1 MSEITFG
8 DYLAFKF
15 WLAVVVVAVLAI
27 VAFVVAIAR
36 LRETLR
42 NRRGWENDPDE

>member
-8 DYLAFKF
+8 DYIAFKF
-15 WLAVVVVAVLAI
+15 WAAVVVVAVLGI

-36 LRETLR
+36 LLEIVRK
-42 NRRGWENDPDE
+42 RRGWEDVE